1 METENKIFVGNF
13 KDDFMHGVFKVIDKK
28 RLVYSI
34 QKYVYDKKEN
44 YVEEFDIIT
53 KELVFK
59 G

>member
-1 METENKIFVGNF
+1 
-13 KDDFMHGVFKVIDKK
+13 MHGVFKVIDKK
-28 RLVYSI
+28 RLVYSV